1 MINSLRSGSEPFFIR
16 GGTQV
21 GVLLIHGFTGIS
33 NDMRP
38 IGERLNADGFTAL
51 SVRLTHHGTHG
62 EDMNR
67 SRWHDWYT
75 AALDGYQLLRDQ
87 CERVFVMGLSM
98 GGVLA
103 LHLAAH
109 EIVAGVVTMSSPSYL
124 YYQKAGWR
132 ARYANLYGMIF
143 RFVPKENPDGWHEI
157 QSYPVFPTLAVQQ
170 FFDLLKA
177 NDAVLPKVTAPVLLI
192 HSHGDTF
199 IPGDNMQHFYERLT
213 NAPRETFWL
222 EKSEHVVTKDVEL
235 DILLNRIQ
243 AFVRGNTRL
252 TDGSGLHD

>member
-1 MINSLRSGSEPFFIR
+1 MINSLRPGSEPFFLR
-16 GGTQV
+16 GGTRA
-21 GVLLIHGFTGIS
+21 GVLLIHGFTGIAS
-33 NDMRP
+33 DMRP
-38 IGERLNADGFTAL
+38 IGARLNADGLTAL
-51 SVRLTHHGTHG
+51 GVRLTHHGTHG

-75 AALDGYQLLRDQ
+75 AALDGYHLLRDQ
-87 CERVFVMGLSM
+87 CEQVWVMGLSM

-103 LHLAAH
+103 LHLAAQ
-109 EIVAGVVTMSSPSYL
+109 EKVAGVVTMSAPSNG

-132 ARYANLYGMIF
+132 ARYANLYGMLF
-143 RFVPKENPDGWHEI
+143 RFVPKEHPDGWHEI
-157 QSYPVFPTLAVQQ
+157 QSYPVFPTFAVQQ

-177 NDAVLPKVTAPVLLI
+177 TDEILPKVTAPTLLI

-199 IPGDNMQHFYERLT
+199 IPGDNMPYFYERLI
-213 NAPRETFWL
+213 NAPREMFWL

-243 AFVRGNTRL
+243 AFVREHNIING
-252 TDGSGLHD
+252 